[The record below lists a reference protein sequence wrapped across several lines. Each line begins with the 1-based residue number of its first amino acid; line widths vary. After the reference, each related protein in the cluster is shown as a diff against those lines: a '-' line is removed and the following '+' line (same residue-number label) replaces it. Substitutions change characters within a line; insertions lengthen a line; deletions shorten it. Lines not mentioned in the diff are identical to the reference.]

1 MAELRA
7 RYRGTARSVR
17 DARNAV
23 VEYARLCGFPSRVTV
38 DIALAVGEALANAV
52 EHGNKDA
59 GFIEL
64 ACRFEGGT
72 LIIEVQDG
80 GTGFDVERVV
90 RRQREP
96 HSVRGFGI
104 TIMESLMDTVEYGD
118 RGRFVR
124 LHKRLGTEAHS
135 AQEEQRA

>member
-7 RYRGTARSVR
+7 RYGGTARSVR

-23 VEYARLCGFPSRVTV
+23 VEYARLCGFPARIMV

-52 EHGNKDA
+52 EHGNKDS
-59 GFIEL
+59 GFIEVG
-64 ACRFEGGT
+64 CRFEGGT
-72 LIIEVQDG
+72 LIVEVRDG
-80 GTGFDVERVV
+80 GSGFDFDRIV

-104 TIMESLMDTVEYGD
+104 TIMESLMDAVEYAD
-118 RGRFVR
+118 RGTSIR
-124 LHKRLGTEAHS
+124 LHKRLAAEAADS
-135 AQEEQRA
+135 QEGQRA